1 MTAPDTDINILPFL
15 TAKTAGIGGLIKTRP
30 DDYIVEELFAHV
42 DKLWIGWIID
52 SYANEVI

>member
-30 DDYIVEELFAHV
+30 DDYIVEELPAYEFAGAGDH
-42 DKLWIGWIID
+42 D
-52 SYANEVI
+52 Y